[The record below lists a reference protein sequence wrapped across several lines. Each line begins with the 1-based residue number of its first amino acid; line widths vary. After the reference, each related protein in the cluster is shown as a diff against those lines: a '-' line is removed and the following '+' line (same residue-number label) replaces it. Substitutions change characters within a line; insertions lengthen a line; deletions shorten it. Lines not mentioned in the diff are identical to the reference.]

1 MNTNLQI
8 CTIKN
13 ITWLTTW
20 VKQFCP
26 SKTLRQAG
34 IKKRSGI
41 AVGWVLQLLLVLP
54 FSDLR
59 VYQLQRASDGLPHRS
74 TFYDFLAQTTYNWR
88 MLVLMVS
95 LRLIEELEP
104 LTSASQDRVLIVDDS
119 PYKRDRSKKVEY
131 LGRQYDHSSHTYYK
145 GYRMLT
151 MAWSDGHS
159 LVPVDFELLSN
170 SDAHKRLGDEPNV
183 DLRTHLGRRCVAAT
197 SKATDQTLN
206 MLDRA
211 LKAGM
216 TADYLV
222 FDSWFAHP
230 GLLHKLSQRLP
241 VVCMLKNS
249 GKISFRHGKRIYQLK
264 GLYEKVA
271 SRKRPK
277 KSNEHQILGSILVDM
292 LSGPKVRIVFL
303 CDRRNPER
311 WLALASTDTSL
322 TPERICRIYAKR
334 WAIEV
339 FFKQAKQQ
347 LGLAREF
354 QVRSYA
360 AQIAHTSIVLLRY
373 MMLEYYRRQCSD
385 ERTIPGL
392 FHAYVRELQMLAV
405 HVCIQLVL
413 LEVLQLIARH
423 GQGYLLVQV
432 IELVGRFYQTHPW
445 LHAFPNEQE
454 RITLNSES

>member
-1 MNTNLQI
+1 MDNKLQI

-13 ITWLTTW
+13 ITWLSAW
-20 VKQFCP
+20 INQFCP
-26 SKTLRQAG
+26 GTTLCQAG

-41 AVGWVLQLLLVLP
+41 AAGSLLQVLLVLP
-54 FSDLR
+54 FTDLR
-59 VYQLQRASDGLPHRS
+59 VWQLQRASDGLPHRS
-74 TFYDFLAQTTYNWR
+74 TFYDFLGQTTYNWR
-88 MLVLMVS
+88 RLVLMVS
-95 LRLIEELEP
+95 LRLIAELKP
-104 LTSASQDRVLIVDDS
+104 LTSARQDRVLIIDDS

-131 LGRQYDHSSHTYYK
+131 LGRQYDHSSHTYYR
-145 GYRMLT
+145 GYRMFTL
-151 MAWSDGHS
+151 AWSDGHS
-159 LVPVDFELLSN
+159 LVPVGFELLTS
-170 SDAHKRLGDEPNV
+170 SDADKRLGDTPDV
-183 DLRTHLGRRCVAAT
+183 DLRTHLGQRCLAAT
-197 SKATDQTLN
+197 SKATDQTLT
-206 MLDRA
+206 MVDRA
-211 LKAGM
+211 LKAGVP
-216 TADYLV
+216 ADYLV

-230 GLLHKLSQRLP
+230 GLLHKLSGRLP

-271 SRKRPK
+271 ARKRGK

-292 LSGPKVRIVFL
+292 LSGPTVRVVFL
-303 CDRRNPER
+303 RDRRNPER

-360 AQIAHTSIVLLRY
+360 AQIAHTSIVFMRY
-373 MMLEYYRRQCSD
+373 MMLEYYRRQCTD

-392 FHAYVRELQMLAV
+392 FYAYVRELQMLAV
-405 HVCIQLVL
+405 HVCIQLIL
-413 LEVLQLIARH
+413 LEVLQLIARQ
-423 GQGYLLVQV
+423 GQGSLLEQV
-432 IELVGRFYQTHPW
+432 IELIGRFYQTHPW
-445 LHAFPNEQE
+445 LYAFPNEQE
-454 RITLNSES
+454 RFIMNSES